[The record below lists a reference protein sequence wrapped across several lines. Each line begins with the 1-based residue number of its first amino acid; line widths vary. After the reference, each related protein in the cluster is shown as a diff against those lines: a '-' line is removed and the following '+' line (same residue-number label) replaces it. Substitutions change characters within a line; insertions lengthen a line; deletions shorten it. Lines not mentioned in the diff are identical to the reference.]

1 MANCFRMFLHSSAN
15 NLLVSLGQTIA
26 DPPSE
31 EESGNY
37 LDQDVVPAEAR
48 TSGVRR
54 RHVDRRRKADPLGE
68 GHSCTWRIRLIKIV
82 TRIKV
87 TAHRVRVFLTG
98 SWPFLDHFH
107 DVVQTLLRGP

>member
-1 MANCFRMFLHSSAN
+1 MGNCFRMFLRS
-15 NLLVSLGQTIA
+15 LLVSLGQTIA

-54 RHVDRRRKADPLGE
+54 RHVDRRRKADPLG
-68 GHSCTWRIRLIKIV
+68 G
-82 TRIKV
+82 
-87 TAHRVRVFLTG
+87 G
-98 SWPFLDHFH
+98 
-107 DVVQTLLRGP
+107 TLVSGGCG